1 MERSVA
7 AAAGEE
13 VDIAGDVAV
22 AVPTGSACW
31 VVKLLLLYLSDRPTS
46 DCLRDLVWLAM
57 LSTQP
62 PSLAGGEAAASPCRV
77 DKAWTVGG
85 GTCEGSDTSANWL
98 LTAVTDD

>member
-7 AAAGEE
+7 AAAGER

-22 AVPTGSACW
+22 AVPKGSACW
-31 VVKLLLLYLSDRPTS
+31 VVRLLLLYLSDRPAI
-46 DCLRDLVWLAM
+46 DCFREVVWLAT

-85 GTCEGSDTSANWL
+85 GTCEGSDTNADGL
-98 LTAVTDD
+98 LTAVADG